1 MRSPILQK
9 TSAIAQEEIFTPG
22 SCLSYIVPARW
33 LEWSGAESCLE
44 SSQPSHAKNSV
55 PFLPLL
61 FFPKS
66 IHINRFICFE
76 QWRWGSILNHL
87 FMNCTILCKCYYRAT
102 ETIKP
107 AFIFRK
113 YANTNL
119 QVSFTWGIKEFW
131 YNFLIV
137 MKQKSIFNP

>member
-55 PFLPLL
+55 PFLPRL
-61 FFPKS
+61 FFFL
-66 IHINRFICFE
+66 R
-76 QWRWGSILNHL
+76 
-87 FMNCTILCKCYYRAT
+87 
-102 ETIKP
+102 
-107 AFIFRK
+107 AFIQTDS
-113 YANTNL
+113 YVL
-119 QVSFTWGIKEFW
+119 SSGDEGVS
-131 YNFLIV
+131 
-137 MKQKSIFNP
+137 